1 MRPEAEG
8 LPPLRPLYGSAPG
21 KSVFKASLSFMAAA
35 FSSWCLGCQEATAN
49 LHRLWVT
56 GKT

>member
-8 LPPLRPLYGSAPG
+8 LPPLRLLYGSAPG
-21 KSVFKASLSFMAAA
+21 KSVFKASLSFRAAA
-35 FSSWCLGCQEATAN
+35 FPSCCLGCQEAAAN
-49 LHRLWVT
+49 LPWLWVT